1 MIAAQ
6 TSPSVNIQNINWQPI
21 RTTGQTKLGSEEFE
35 VVWSISLGSA
45 KLEEKEKD
53 EEEEK
58 DIFPSIPVST
68 RVLLFCQ
75 VL

>member
-21 RTTGQTKLGSEEFE
+21 RTTGQRKLGSEEFE
-35 VVWSISLGSA
+35 VVWSNSLGSA

-53 EEEEK
+53 EEEE
-58 DIFPSIPVST
+58 
-68 RVLLFCQ
+68 
-75 VL
+75 